1 MELDGLL
8 AVDEHGRVE
17 SAELGE
23 GHGGPVGGRAPGPA
37 LAGDDGEGR
46 EDALGLAGAVL
57 GGELQ
62 LEAGVEGARA
72 HTEGVEQGVGRGPG
86 PLEGRG
92 GRSFGSRVDRHGPII
107 APNDVTLKL
116 S

>member
-1 MELDGLL
+1 MAAIRLVVRTLPSTGM
-8 AVDEHGRVE
+8 
-17 SAELGE
+17 
-23 GHGGPVGGRAPGPA
+23 GPWSSMACSPWTSMGPA

-86 PLEGRG
+86 PLDGRG
-92 GRSFGSRVDRHGPII
+92 GRSLGSRVDRHGPII